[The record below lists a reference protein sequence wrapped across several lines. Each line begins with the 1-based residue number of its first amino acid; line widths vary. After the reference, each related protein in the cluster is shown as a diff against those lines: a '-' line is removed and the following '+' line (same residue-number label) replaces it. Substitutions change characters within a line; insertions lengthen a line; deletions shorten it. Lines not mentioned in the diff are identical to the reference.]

1 MELRQNW
8 QIPPWCCLGR
18 QPRNPEHV
26 EEGIHPRILQ
36 GQEIH
41 ELILHTNQ
49 GFSFGIWTKDVR
61 QGEILV
67 LNEKFADPVTLY
79 FIFETISSLRPK
91 IINFLML
98 QGAPEGVLDRCSHV
112 RIGNTKVPMT
122 SAMMNKIF
130 ETTKIYGT
138 GRDTLRCLALATCDN
153 PPKPEEMDLADST
166 KFAQYEVCILDF
178 Q

>member
-1 MELRQNW
+1 M
-8 QIPPWCCLGR
+8 
-18 QPRNPEHV
+18 

-41 ELILHTNQ
+41 ELILYSNQ

-67 LNEKFADPVTLY
+67 LNEKIRRSWNFDCFFAA
-79 FIFETISSLRPK
+79 ISSLRPK
-91 IINFLML
+91 TINALVL

-130 ETTKIYGT
+130 DTTKIYGT

-166 KFAQYEVCILDF
+166 KFAQYEVGI
-178 Q
+178 